1 MLKINLASL
10 PAYENSSTIIL
21 FKQDRLVKQEVLALR
36 VPPDHQEIRERDC
49 QLLWRCNNGVQW
61 Y

>member
-36 VPPDHQEIRERDC
+36 VPPDHQEVRERDC
-49 QLLWRCNNGVQW
+49 LG
-61 Y
+61 